1 MAEKSISLVIE
12 ESDRQLMLL
21 ALAELALSRPGFNA
35 TLVPIA
41 ELLAGQEMFEE
52 FKRINADRV
61 KASHGEF
68 GLGPALSSGVAPLR
82 GRVAGGQR

>member
-1 MAEKSISLVIE
+1 MTKAVVLE
-12 ESDRQLMLL
+12 ETDRQLTLL
-21 ALAELALSRPGFNA
+21 ALAELALSRPGFDEA
-35 TLVPIA
+35 LSLIA

-61 KASHGEF
+61 RASHGEF
-68 GLGPALSSGVAPLR
+68 GLGPALSAGVAPPR